1 MFLNINIKTIFRI
14 CFYLILIAVCI
25 SSWIKLLRVPTAFE
39 EKVVYNQARLPS
51 FTLCPREVD
60 DTNRNELIE
69 SFEYIDKA
77 IKNVRYKYTIRYE
90 EYKAY
95 EEIKT
100 VEINYTDT
108 SYGVWYFVPKISMMS
123 PFEAVICLIWTPSRE
138 YKLKSDWGLRV
149 SHSNFKFIQQFTY
162 VVVVMNLLLYL
173 VHNIHGFITIT
184 ILCFTISRRK

>member
-1 MFLNINIKTIFRI
+1 M
-14 CFYLILIAVCI
+14 
-25 SSWIKLLRVPTAFE
+25 RVPTAFE
-39 EKVVYNQARLPS
+39 EKVIYNQARLPS

-60 DTNRNELIE
+60 DTTRNKLIE
-69 SFEYIDKA
+69 SFEDIDKV

-138 YKLKSDWGLRV
+138 YKLKPDWILRV
-149 SHSNFKFIQQFTY
+149 SYSNFKFIHQFTY
-162 VVVVMNLLLYL
+162 VVVHSHELIIISSSQHTWIHHNLHIMFY
-173 VHNIHGFITIT
+173 N
-184 ILCFTISRRK
+184 FTKKMSLPICTNFL